1 MVNVE
6 LFIVESNPSQDLRP
20 QDHFAHNCFKLKTN
34 FPIFW
39 NILAAKSL
47 WQQGQKQRKRLFYN
61 SYDLLK
67 EKQLTALHSTIVTK
81 THATVLHMKRNQ
93 QSYNPGRSKNDC
105 KYLVDWTTQVTFEF
119 PPDKSVPLN
128 SCIPFNTDLHPIST

>member
-6 LFIVESNPSQDLRP
+6 LFIVESNPSQDLL
-20 QDHFAHNCFKLKTN
+20 QQEHNFAHNCFKLKTN

-47 WQQGQKQRKRLFYN
+47 RQQGQKQRKRLFYN

-81 THATVLHMKRNQ
+81 TYHATVLHMKRNQ
-93 QSYNPGRSKNDC
+93 QSYNRRSKND
-105 KYLVDWTTQVTFEF
+105 Y
-119 PPDKSVPLN
+119 
-128 SCIPFNTDLHPIST
+128 